1 MYLFL
6 LLFFKFVVSAHGKN
20 FIFIQYLSWM
30 YHTFIECRKF
40 CMKISRNNKQNDNIF
55 TKNLICF
62 YQLRNEG
69 QFTFIQSRF
78 QTEAGLQFCKF
89 CSTIISYHS

>member
-1 MYLFL
+1 
-6 LLFFKFVVSAHGKN
+6 
-20 FIFIQYLSWM
+20 M

-40 CMKISRNNKQNDNIF
+40 CMKISRNNKQNDNS
-55 TKNLICF
+55 F

-78 QTEAGLQFCKF
+78 QIEAGLQFCNF

>member
-20 FIFIQYLSWM
+20 FIFIQYFSWM
-30 YHTFIECRKF
+30 YHTFIECREF

-89 CSTIISYHS
+89 CSIISYHS